1 MQYFV
6 IRNWHKFQ
14 HYKDRNPP
22 WIKLHYAI
30 FSSQEWVMLDD
41 SSKLLMVVC
50 MLIASQNEGRIP
62 NSPEYVKRVGNVR
75 KKPNF
80 KPLLDCGF
88 LEILQADASAAQA
101 GARAVQADAPQ
112 RRGREEAETDAEG
125 QQEGLNGKY
134 FFRGEVIKLNEEDY
148 RSWQKT
154 YHGISDLSAELTSID
169 GWLVKHP
176 EKQDG
181 WFFSVPGMLNRK
193 HQEALLKKQSTKPT
207 ERKPTAITR

>member
-1 MQYFV
+1 
-6 IRNWHKFQ
+6 
-14 HYKDRNPP
+14 
-22 WIKLHYAI
+22 
-30 FSSQEWVMLDD
+30 ML
-41 SSKLLMVVC
+41 
-50 MLIASQNEGRIP
+50 P
-62 NSPEYVKRVGNVR
+62 
-75 KKPNF
+75 
-80 KPLLDCGF
+80 
-88 LEILQADASAAQA
+88 
-101 GARAVQADAPQ
+101 
-112 RRGREEAETDAEG
+112 REEAETDAEG

-154 YHGISDLSAELTSID
+154 YQGISDLSAELTSID